1 MLQPLGEMPHIRVLV
16 DPTLGDGFILNMKGG
31 IALENRIKI
40 SDFTKL
46 TGSTLKTI
54 KYYHKIGLL
63 QEPERSPGGYR
74 LYGPVE
80 LTRMQLIKRFK
91 SLGLDLKLIKEIL
104 GDMHNSRTLKEV
116 LQSLRTE
123 LLNEK
128 KTLEERVA
136 KIELLLSQNTVHL
149 DENTFESPSFQIVK
163 DILGQEQIDNY
174 IRTCPEVYEQ
184 QRKLFGI
191 LDDFQW
197 GQDFRETFLSLAEYF
212 KAHPE
217 KFLMALES
225 AKRLARLDQ
234 MSEDDPEVEA
244 LARDTVKIMKSMP
257 LPEGVNQS
265 LSKAMESLFNGIV
278 AGVLSPAR
286 MKHKQLV
293 EQYLREGSDLNGK

>member
-1 MLQPLGEMPHIRVLV
+1 M
-16 DPTLGDGFILNMKGG
+16 
-31 IALENRIKI
+31 ENWIKI

-74 LYGPVE
+74 LYGPAE
-80 LTRMQLIKRFK
+80 LTRMQLIKRLK

-104 GDMHNSRTLKEV
+104 GDMHNSRTLQEV

-136 KIELLLSQNTVHL
+136 KIELLLSEDEVVL
-149 DENTFESPSFQIVK
+149 DENTFESPSFRMVK
-163 DILGQEQIDNY
+163 EILGQDQINQY
-174 IRTCPEVYEQ
+174 MQTCPEVYEQ

-197 GQDFRETFLSLAEYF
+197 GQDYREILLSLARYF

-217 KFLMALES
+217 KYQMALDR

-234 MSEDDPEVEA
+234 LSEDDPEVEA
-244 LARDTVKIMKSMP
+244 LARETVEIMKSIP
-257 LPEGVNQS
+257 LLDGVNQS
-265 LSKAMESLFNGIV
+265 LSKAMESLFNGIA

-293 EQYLREGSDLNGK
+293 EQYLREGDVFNGK